1 MIVFDWTL
9 LFWISGLLLAL
20 IWLVPALQLAL
31 HSSEVADL
39 TEPEWNPPQ
48 GSPLPRLTIVVPAR
62 NEEAEIEA
70 ALRSLLQLNYPRY
83 QIVAVNDRS
92 TDQTGAIMERL
103 AAGPEAQGKLRVL
116 HVRDLPSGW
125 LGKVHAMWLGSQINA
140 TQRNA
145 DAAQAN
151 AAKGKVTHGTAIQA
165 TANDWLLFTDAD
177 CVFHPDS
184 LRRAVYYAD
193 KTATDHL
200 VLFPTAHMKTLGE
213 RMMIG
218 FPQVMSSFAMRP
230 WKVRNPKARD
240 HIGVGAFN
248 LIRRSAYDAIGT
260 YEALRL
266 EVVDDLKL
274 GETIKKAGLGQ
285 DVVFGRDLVSLRWAV
300 GAAGVVANL
309 EKNLFAFLKFRVS
322 LVLAVCALT
331 FFLCVCPFLG
341 IFFAP
346 GWAKAAFAARR
357 CPDRP
362 CLHALRTSHGNLS
375 TAFSHLSHCRARI
388 CVAALRSA
396 FLALRDGAITW
407 RGTKYS
413 LEELKKRR

>member
-1 MIVFDWTL
+1 MILFDWTL
-9 LFWISGLLLAL
+9 LYWISGLLLAL
-20 IWLVPALQLAL
+20 IWLVPTLQLAL
-31 HSSEVADL
+31 HFSEVADI
-39 TEPEWNPPQ
+39 TQPEWNPAPDL
-48 GSPLPRLTIVVPAR
+48 PLPSLTIVVPAR

-70 ALRSLLQLNYPRY
+70 ALRSLLQLNYPHY

-103 AAGPEAQGKLRVL
+103 AAEPASAGKLRVI
-116 HVRDLPSGW
+116 HVAELPSGW
-125 LGKVHAMWLGSQINA
+125 LGKVHAMWLGSQPN
-140 TQRNA
+140 
-145 DAAQAN
+145 AAQKN
-151 AAKGKVTHGTAIQA
+151 AAQEITAQENVAQGNAAQQA
-165 TANDWLLFTDAD
+165 GSDWLLFTDAD

-184 LRRAVYYAD
+184 LRRAIHYAM

-213 RMMIG
+213 RMMIS

-230 WKVRNPKARD
+230 WKVRDPKARD
-240 HIGVGAFN
+240 HVGVGAFN

-260 YEALRL
+260 YESLRL

-274 GETIKKAGLGQ
+274 GETIKKAGLRQ

-309 EKNLFAFLKFRVS
+309 EKNLFAFLKFRIS
-322 LVLAVCALT
+322 LVLAVCAVT

-341 IFFAP
+341 VFLGP
-346 GWAKAAFAARR
+346 GWAKVGFAAAIAMIALIYTLSGRLMGNSALLFLT
-357 CPDRP
+357 CP
-362 CLHALRTSHGNLS
+362 
-375 TAFSHLSHCRARI
+375 
-388 CVAALRSA
+388 VAALVFNFAALQSA

-413 LEELKKRR
+413 LQELKK

>member
-1 MIVFDWTL
+1 MFDWTL
-9 LFWISGLLLAL
+9 LYWISGLLLAL

-31 HSSEVADL
+31 HFSEVADL
-39 TEPEWNPPQ
+39 TQPEWNPPRDTA
-48 GSPLPRLTIVVPAR
+48 LPSLTIVVPAR

-70 ALRSLLQLNYPRY
+70 ALRSLLQLNYPQY
-83 QIVAVNDRS
+83 QVVAVDDRS

-103 AAGPEAQGKLRVL
+103 AAEPSSAGKLRVL

-125 LGKVHAMWLGSQINA
+125 LGKVHAMWLGSQTSA
-140 TQRNA
+140 TQ
-145 DAAQAN
+145 Q
-151 AAKGKVTHGTAIQA
+151 TSS
-165 TANDWLLFTDAD
+165 DWLLFTDAD

-184 LRRAVYYAD
+184 LRRAMHYAT
-193 KTATDHL
+193 KTSTDHL

-213 RMMIG
+213 SMMIG

-230 WKVRNPKARD
+230 WKVRDPKARD

-248 LIRRSAYDAIGT
+248 LLRRSAYDAIGT
-260 YEALRL
+260 YEKLRL
-266 EVVDDLKL
+266 EVVDDLTL
-274 GETIKKAGLGQ
+274 GETIKKAGLRQ

-331 FFLCVCPFLG
+331 FFLCVFPFLG
-341 IFFAP
+341 VILAH
-346 GWAKAAFAARR
+346 GWAKASFAAAVALIALVYTLSGRLMGTSALLFLT
-357 CPDRP
+357 CP
-362 CLHALRTSHGNLS
+362 
-375 TAFSHLSHCRARI
+375 I
-388 CVAALRSA
+388 AALVFEFAALQSA

-413 LEELKKRR
+413 LEELKKKR

>member
-9 LFWISGLLLAL
+9 LFWISGLLLTL
-20 IWLVPALQLAL
+20 IWLVPAVQLAL
-31 HSSEVADL
+31 HSSEVADI
-39 TEPEWNPPQ
+39 TQPEWNP
-48 GSPLPRLTIVVPAR
+48 SPDTALPSLTIVVPAR

-103 AAGPEAQGKLRVL
+103 AAEPASSGKLRVF

-125 LGKVHAMWLGSQINA
+125 LGKVHAMWLGSQGN
-140 TQRNA
+140 
-145 DAAQAN
+145 AAQGN
-151 AAKGKVTHGTAIQA
+151 AAQQ
-165 TANDWLLFTDAD
+165 NQSDWLLFTDAD
-177 CVFHPDS
+177 CVFHRDS
-184 LRRAVYYAD
+184 LRRAMHYA
-193 KTATDHL
+193 TRITTDHL

-230 WKVRNPKARD
+230 WKVRDPKARD
-240 HIGVGAFN
+240 YIGVGAFN
-248 LIRRSAYDAIGT
+248 LIRRSAYEAIGT
-260 YEALRL
+260 YKALRL

-274 GETIKKAGLGQ
+274 GESIKKAGLRQ
-285 DVVFGRDLVSLRWAV
+285 DVVFGRELVSLRWAV

-309 EKNLFAFLKFRVS
+309 EKNLFAFLRFRIS

-341 IFFAP
+341 VFLAS
-346 GWAKAAFAARR
+346 GWAKAAFAAAVAMIALAYALSGRYMGNSALLFLT
-357 CPDRP
+357 CP
-362 CLHALRTSHGNLS
+362 
-375 TAFSHLSHCRARI
+375 I
-388 CVAALRSA
+388 AALVFNFATLQSA

-413 LEELKKRR
+413 LAELKKK

>member
-9 LFWISGLLLAL
+9 LFWISGLLLAV
-20 IWLVPALQLAL
+20 IWMVPALQLAL

-39 TEPEWNPPQ
+39 TRPEWNPSQ
-48 GSPLPRLTIVVPAR
+48 DVELPSLTIVVPAR
-62 NEEAEIEA
+62 NEEAEVEA
-70 ALRSLLQLNYPRY
+70 ALRSLLQLNYPRH

-103 AAGPEAQGKLRVL
+103 AAEPAAAGKLRVI
-116 HVRDLPSGW
+116 HVHDLPSGW
-125 LGKVHAMWLGSQINA
+125 LGKVHAMWLGSQRNVAPRNA
-140 TQRNA
+140 APA
-145 DAAQAN
+145 DAAQQ
-151 AAKGKVTHGTAIQA
+151 TDS
-165 TANDWLLFTDAD
+165 DWLLFTDAD

-184 LRRAVYYAD
+184 LRRAIHYAT
-193 KTATDHL
+193 KSATDHL

-213 RMMIG
+213 SMMIG

-230 WKVRNPKARD
+230 WKVRDPKARD

-266 EVVDDLKL
+266 EVVDDLTL
-274 GETIKKAGLGQ
+274 GETIKKAGLRQ

-309 EKNLFAFLKFRVS
+309 EKNLFAFLKFRIS

-346 GWAKAAFAARR
+346 GWAKAAFAAAVALIALVYTLSGRLMGTPPLLFLT
-357 CPDRP
+357 CP
-362 CLHALRTSHGNLS
+362 
-375 TAFSHLSHCRARI
+375 
-388 CVAALRSA
+388 VAALIFEFAALQSA

-413 LEELKKRR
+413 LEELRKKR

>member
-39 TEPEWNPPQ
+39 TQPEWNPPQ
-48 GSPLPRLTIVVPAR
+48 DSPLPWLTIVVPAR

-125 LGKVHAMWLGSQINA
+125 LGKVHAMWLGSHINGSQINGSQIS
-140 TQRNA
+140 TTHRN
-145 DAAQAN
+145 AAQAN
-151 AAKGKVTHGTAIQA
+151 AEQQTSS
-165 TANDWLLFTDAD
+165 DWLLFTDAD

-184 LRRAVYYAD
+184 LRRAVHYAG
-193 KTATDHL
+193 KTSTEHL

-213 RMMIG
+213 RMMIS

-230 WKVRNPKARD
+230 WKVRDPKARD

-274 GETIKKAGLGQ
+274 GETIKKAGLRQ

-309 EKNLFAFLKFRVS
+309 EKNLFAFLQFRIS

-341 IFFAP
+341 IFLAP
-346 GWAKAAFAARR
+346 GWAKATFVAAVALIALVYTLSGRLMGTSPLLFLTCPFAA
-357 CPDRP
+357 
-362 CLHALRTSHGNLS
+362 LV
-375 TAFSHLSHCRARI
+375 FEF
-388 CVAALRSA
+388 AALQSA

-413 LEELKKRR
+413 LAELKKKR

>member
-1 MIVFDWTL
+1 MIAFDWTL
-9 LFWISGLLLAL
+9 LFWISGLLLAV
-20 IWLVPALQLAL
+20 IWMVPALQLAL

-39 TEPEWNPPQ
+39 TRPEWNPSQ
-48 GSPLPRLTIVVPAR
+48 DVELPSLTIVVPAR
-62 NEEAEIEA
+62 NEEAEVEA
-70 ALRSLLQLNYPRY
+70 ALRSLLQLNYPRH

-92 TDQTGAIMERL
+92 MDQTGAIMERL
-103 AAGPEAQGKLRVL
+103 AAEPAAAGKLRVI
-116 HVRDLPSGW
+116 HVHDLPSGW
-125 LGKVHAMWLGSQINA
+125 LGKVHAMWLGSQRNA
-140 TQRNA
+140 AQRNVAPRNAAPA
-145 DAAQAN
+145 DAAQQ
-151 AAKGKVTHGTAIQA
+151 TDS
-165 TANDWLLFTDAD
+165 DWLLFTDAD

-184 LRRAVYYAD
+184 LRRAIHYAT
-193 KTATDHL
+193 KSATDHL

-213 RMMIG
+213 SMMIG
-218 FPQVMSSFAMRP
+218 FPQIMSSFAMRP
-230 WKVRNPKARD
+230 WKVRDPKARD

-266 EVVDDLKL
+266 EVVDDLTL
-274 GETIKKAGLGQ
+274 GETIKKAGLRQ

-309 EKNLFAFLKFRVS
+309 EKNLFAFLKFRIS

-341 IFFAP
+341 VFLSP
-346 GWAKAAFAARR
+346 GWTKTAFAAAVVMIALVYTLSGRLMGTAPLLFLT
-357 CPDRP
+357 CP
-362 CLHALRTSHGNLS
+362 
-375 TAFSHLSHCRARI
+375 I
-388 CVAALRSA
+388 AALVFEFAALQSA

-413 LEELKKRR
+413 LEELRKKR

>member
-9 LFWISGLLLAL
+9 LFWISGLLLAV
-20 IWLVPALQLAL
+20 IWMVPALQLAL

-39 TEPEWNPPQ
+39 TQSEWNPPQ
-48 GSPLPRLTIVVPAR
+48 DTALPSLTVVVPAR
-62 NEEAEIEA
+62 NEEIEIEA
-70 ALRSLLQLNYPRY
+70 ALRSLLQLNYPQY
-83 QIVAVNDRS
+83 QIVAINDRS

-103 AAGPEAQGKLRVL
+103 AGEPAAQGRLQVI

-125 LGKVHAMWLGSQINA
+125 LGKVHAMWLGSQRNA
-140 TQRNA
+140 TQENVA
-145 DAAQAN
+145 QGNAAQQT
-151 AAKGKVTHGTAIQA
+151 GS
-165 TANDWLLFTDAD
+165 DWLLFTDAD
-177 CVFHPDS
+177 CVFHPDT
-184 LRRAVYYAD
+184 LRRAIHYAS

-213 RMMIG
+213 RMMIS

-230 WKVRNPKARD
+230 WKVRDPKARD

-266 EVVDDLKL
+266 EVVDDLTL
-274 GETIKKAGLGQ
+274 GETIKKAGLRQ

-309 EKNLFAFLKFRVS
+309 EKDLFAFLRFRIS

-346 GWAKAAFAARR
+346 NWAKAAFAAAVALIALVYTLSGRLMGTHPLLFLT
-357 CPDRP
+357 CP
-362 CLHALRTSHGNLS
+362 
-375 TAFSHLSHCRARI
+375 I
-388 CVAALRSA
+388 AALVFEFAALQSA

-413 LEELKKRR
+413 LAELKKNS

>member
-39 TEPEWNPPQ
+39 TQPEWNPPQ
-48 GSPLPRLTIVVPAR
+48 DSPLPSLTIVVPAR

-70 ALRSLLQLNYPRY
+70 ALRSLLQLNYPQY

-103 AAGPEAQGKLRVL
+103 AAEPAAQGKLRVI

-145 DAAQAN
+145 AQSRTPPADRS
-151 AAKGKVTHGTAIQA
+151 
-165 TANDWLLFTDAD
+165 DWLLFTDAD

-184 LRRAVYYAD
+184 LRRAIHYAT

-230 WKVRNPKARD
+230 WKVRDPKARD

-274 GETIKKAGLGQ
+274 GETIKKAGLRQ

-309 EKNLFAFLKFRVS
+309 EKNLFAFLQFRIS

-341 IFFAP
+341 IFLAP
-346 GWAKAAFAARR
+346 GWAKAAFAAAVALIALVYTLSGRFMGTSPLLFLT
-357 CPDRP
+357 CP
-362 CLHALRTSHGNLS
+362 
-375 TAFSHLSHCRARI
+375 I
-388 CVAALRSA
+388 AALVFDFATLQSA

-413 LEELKKRR
+413 LDGVEEEALKLRAQI

>member
-9 LFWISGLLLAL
+9 LYWISGLLLTI

-31 HSSEVADL
+31 HFSEVADL
-39 TEPEWNPPQ
+39 TQPQWNPSQ
-48 GSPLPRLTIVVPAR
+48 DSPLPSLTIVVPAR
-62 NEEAEIEA
+62 NEEAEIEP
-70 ALRSLLQLNYPRY
+70 ALRSLLQLNYPQY
-83 QIVAVNDRS
+83 QMVAVNDRS

-103 AAGPEAQGKLRVL
+103 AAEPASAGKLRVI
-116 HVRDLPSGW
+116 HVHDLPSGW
-125 LGKVHAMWLGSQINA
+125 LGKVHAMWLGSLGNA
-140 TQRNA
+140 SQGN
-145 DAAQAN
+145 AAQGDVSPEN
-151 AAKGKVTHGTAIQA
+151 APQPTTS
-165 TANDWLLFTDAD
+165 DWLLFTDAD

-184 LRRAVYYAD
+184 LRRAIHYATS
-193 KTATDHL
+193 TATDHL
-200 VLFPTAHMKTLGE
+200 VLFPTAHMQTLGE
-213 RMMIG
+213 RMMIS

-230 WKVRNPKARD
+230 WKVRDPKARD

-248 LIRRSAYDAIGT
+248 LIRRSAYEAIGT

-274 GETIKKAGLGQ
+274 GETIKKAGLRQ
-285 DVVFGRDLVSLRWAV
+285 DVVFGRDLVRLRWAV

-309 EKNLFAFLKFRVS
+309 EKNLFAFLKFRIS

-341 IFFAP
+341 ILLAP
-346 GWAKAAFAARR
+346 GWAKAAFAAAIVMIALVYTLSGRLMESSALLFLT
-357 CPDRP
+357 CP
-362 CLHALRTSHGNLS
+362 
-375 TAFSHLSHCRARI
+375 I
-388 CVAALRSA
+388 AALVFNFAALQSA

-413 LEELKKRR
+413 LRELKNK